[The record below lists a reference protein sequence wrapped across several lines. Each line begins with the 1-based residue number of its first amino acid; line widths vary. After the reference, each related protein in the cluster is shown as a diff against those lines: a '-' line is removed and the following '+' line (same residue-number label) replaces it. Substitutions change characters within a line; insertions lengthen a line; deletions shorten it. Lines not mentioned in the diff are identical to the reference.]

1 MCGVGVRAPIN
12 FFSDF
17 LYSEGVISKMSYERT
32 SIQEKYI
39 RKLNLKSQSEPELW
53 PFKDITV

>member
-39 RKLNLKSQSEPELW
+39 RKLNLKSQSEP
-53 PFKDITV
+53 FKDITV